1 MSNHRTLCA
10 VGLML
15 AFSRP
20 ASAQLRPPPRPEFT
34 RPIPESASSLARR
47 ALPDLQ
53 RLVTDRTFRGLG
65 FRTPEEARSIALGA
79 PLRVFSISLDRL
91 RAYRPGARPDDL
103 LVETGEVLFPTQ
115 VGGET
120 RAALVVRQVK
130 MSWEV
135 VSFGKA
141 AMTASLAKA
150 VRVLAARETA
160 GAGAPFEVA
169 VPALNVFFAGRST
182 PRGLEL
188 APLVDD
194 PRFHL
199 AAGTVMAAE
208 DVVARL
214 APFALKM
221 KTGPFVAD

>member
-1 MSNHRTLCA
+1 MSNHRYLCA

-20 ASAQLRPPPRPEFT
+20 ASAQLRPPPRPELS
-34 RPIPESASSLARR
+34 RPVPESASSLAQR

-79 PLRVFSISLDRL
+79 PLRVFSMPLDQL
-91 RAYRPGARPDDL
+91 RAYRAGGRPDEL
-103 LVETGEVLFPTQ
+103 LVDTGEIL
-115 VGGET
+115 
-120 RAALVVRQVK
+120 
-130 MSWEV
+130 
-135 VSFGKA
+135 SFGKA